1 MDISLEQQYLKD
13 MKIIREE
20 LEPLMLSLEEKEVD
34 IFSVTMFLSSYLKE
48 LLKTIENKKQREVI
62 LRNLLDENYD
72 EKV

>member
-13 MKIIREE
+13 MEIIREE

-34 IFSVTMFLSSYLKE
+34 IFSVTMFFSSYLKE

>member
-13 MKIIREE
+13 MEIIREE
-20 LEPLMLSLEEKEVD
+20 LEPLMFSLEEKEVD
-34 IFSVTMFLSSYLKE
+34 IFSVAMFFSSYLKE

-72 EKV
+72 EKI

>member
-1 MDISLEQQYLKD
+1 MDISLKQQYLKD
-13 MKIIREE
+13 MEIIREE